1 MTLFDLCKT
10 MAELTADL
18 FLVPLFNFQRNIF
31 PPFSYPAGDL
41 ADWFASE
48 GGIVTLAWVYA
59 VNIAFAVGMTNLIL
73 VIQSI
78 PLYKDRL

>member
-1 MTLFDLCKT
+1 

-73 VIQSI
+73 VIHLERKIAARIQ
-78 PLYKDRL
+78 DRRGP

>member
-1 MTLFDLCKT
+1 MTLFGLCKT

-59 VNIAFAVGMTNLIL
+59 VNIAFAVGMTNLISVSYTHL
-73 VIQSI
+73 
-78 PLYKDRL
+78 RAHET

>member
-1 MTLFDLCKT
+1 MTLFGLCKA

-48 GGIVTLAWVYA
+48 GGIIENNTC
-59 VNIAFAVGMTNLIL
+59 
-73 VIQSI
+73 S
-78 PLYKDRL
+78 